1 MRENHPIEEL
11 LPLLADEQ
19 TQAYARAIWRQACT
33 DVAEMLARDGLP
45 LSAGIVE
52 AHRDLTELDHPA
64 PARPERT
71 THKVDCRA
79 FDCRCGCPRAQDCS
93 DCQRCMCWRS
103 ECCAE
108 VALQAARRAEHTR
121 AVRAL
126 LPLLDPQTLTAI
138 RESAAEAEE
147 SAWRRVVARR
157 MRTLVPGRDRYTVAI
172 FKAVETKLGMSH
184 AGFVGQDVELYA
196 EGQSDPNEAVDLDDG
211 ELARAL
217 GALSALLRPAEGHRL
232 VVDLYLGRE
241 QS

>member
-1 MRENHPIEEL
+1 MRESHPVEL
-11 LPLLADEQ
+11 LPLLAGEQ
-19 TQAYARAIWRQACT
+19 VEAYARAIWRQACT
-33 DVAEMLARDGLP
+33 DVAEILARDGLP

-64 PARPERT
+64 PTRPEQT
-71 THKVDCRA
+71 THKPGCRA

-147 SAWRRVVARR
+147 SAWRRVAARR
-157 MRTLVPGRDRYTVAI
+157 VRTLVPGRDRYTIAI
-172 FKAVETKLGMSH
+172 FEAMETKLGMRH

-217 GALSALLRPAEGHRL
+217 GALSALLRPVEGHRL
-232 VVDLYLGRE
+232 VVDLHLGQE